1 MADPAFDIPD
11 TTDWL
16 PTPLS
21 KLSALEAALRCQV
34 CKDFFTNPV
43 ITSCSHTFCS
53 LCIRR
58 CLSAEG
64 KCPACRASDQPT
76 RLRCNWAMQEAVDG
90 WVQARKDV
98 LDAAREVGK
107 PKVDRV
113 QDGLSPGIKRALE
126 DEKPDEPVA
135 DIPDGKK
142 RLRSSTRARSVT
154 YAYEETSTQ
163 LETSLSKDETYIPDD
178 VEDISSVSV
187 SNPPPPVT
195 QPDDGLVSCPI
206 CTRRMKPTL
215 VFSHLDRCP
224 GPPSQNQSSTTL
236 PSPKRT
242 PFAFQSTTRPSPTS
256 LERLPSLNYTLMNDR
271 ELRRKLSALGIS
283 STGPRQLLQRRH
295 TEWINLW
302 NANCDSRHPKTK
314 RELLQEL
321 DLWERTQGAS
331 SSSSTNG
338 YGNGNGGVN
347 GKVDVARKDFDKEN
361 WGRGH
366 QDSFRDLI
374 EQARRGRKQKKEE
387 EQTAQEADKVE
398 VVDPMSLDAT
408 PAPQTPRK
416 NQSTAS
422 ESEPIEVDTPR
433 ASETHQPPPS
443 IPTPIPNPQARFANP
458 SQNDGLPTT
467 AGTAAYRPPYQQ
479 QPTTLPTPMSFAQSV
494 DPIESS
500 SPQQPLDQTQ
510 PSSSSDPQT
519 LPGNPSYGDV
529 AMSGAVRH
537 PNEQQQGQIQNGVPT
552 TTPITFAQSV
562 DPIEPGAPDVSEGNV
577 QRQDDGTVD
586 RVPDTPPGA
595 ENSGEGEGEAD
606 AAAQGKGKGS
616 SAGHGARGPVNKRR
630 SRRRSARRM

>member
-107 PKVDRV
+107 PKVERV

-178 VEDISSVSV
+178 VEEVSSISA
-187 SNPPPPVT
+187 SNLPPPVT
-195 QPDDGLVSCPI
+195 EPDDGLVSCPI

-242 PFAFQSTTRPSPTS
+242 PFAFQSTTRPSPSS

-338 YGNGNGGVN
+338 YGNGNGVN

-366 QDSFRDLI
+366 QDTFRDLI
-374 EQARRGRKQKKEE
+374 EQARRGRNQKKEE

-416 NQSTAS
+416 NQNTA
-422 ESEPIEVDTPR
+422 SEPIEVDTPR

-510 PSSSSDPQT
+510 PSSSSDHQT

-529 AMSGAVRH
+529 AIPGAVRH
-537 PNEQQQGQIQNGVPT
+537 QDEQQQEQTQNGVPT
-552 TTPITFAQSV
+552 ITPITFAQSV
-562 DPIEPGAPDVSEGNV
+562 DPIEPDAPDFSEGNV
-577 QRQDDGTVD
+577 QPQDDGTVD
-586 RVPDTPPGA
+586 RVPDTPPVA
-595 ENSGEGEGEAD
+595 ENSGEGEGD
-606 AAAQGKGKGS
+606 AAAQGKEKGS

-630 SRRRSARRM
+630 SRRRSARRT